1 MSNSNALLAA
11 LTDKRI
17 NDVFEIVRRDRT
29 GVLATISMEEPLRP
43 YEGYKGSWIDSY
55 SGADRVVVNGTI
67 AAGVTTL
74 VTDASSVL
82 RVGTIMTIPSSGE
95 VIYVSAVASTTS
107 CTIER
112 SVGGVAAAS
121 INDNEVL
128 IIDSIARP
136 ENSIGEDDGIYQ
148 PETVE
153 NFFQTID
160 TQINMS
166 RRSMATMTFGGT
178 NDLNFQLEERMKQLA
193 IKLDRMIINGQ
204 RFTTGTG
211 DNLVSAT
218 GGFRFY
224 NDLASVSVAGLK
236 SDAAGAALTQAM
248 INNLNESIVTEG
260 GTTNT
265 LAVGIAKARD
275 IHAII
280 SANYSSERLSDWT
293 QDEGSIFQLPT
304 DMPLIGNVNQIVI
317 DTNLRDTEV
326 MMYDSSKITV
336 APMAQGNG
344 VDGGNWRTMD
354 ATAVGQDGN
363 AARIIGDFM
372 VKVRQSKSHMGL
384 IHNLQA

>member
-1 MSNSNALLAA
+1 MTTSNSLLAA

-17 NDVFEIVRRDRT
+17 NDVFDIVRRDRT
-29 GVLATISMEEPLRP
+29 GILSTIGLEAPLAP
-43 YEGYKGSWIDSY
+43 YEGYKGSWVDAY
-55 SGADRVVVNGTI
+55 SGSDRVVVD
-67 AAGVTTL
+67 GVLSGATTTL
-74 VTDASSVL
+74 KTLSNSVL
-82 RVGTIMTIPSSGE
+82 RKGTIMTVPSTGE
-95 VIYVSAVASTTS
+95 VIYVTDVTSSTL

-112 SVGGVAAAS
+112 SVGHVAADF
-121 INDNEVL
+121 IGDREVL
-128 IIDSIARP
+128 IIDSIALP
-136 ENSIGEDDGIYQ
+136 ENSTGTDDGIWQ

-166 RRSMATMTFGGT
+166 RRSLATSTFGGA

-204 RFTTGTG
+204 RFTHGSG
-211 DNLVSAT
+211 DNLVSST

-224 NDLASVSVAGLK
+224 NDLASFSVGGLK

-265 LAVGIAKARD
+265 IAVSTAKARD
-275 IHAII
+275 IHSIV
-280 SANYSSERLSDWT
+280 SANYSAQRLGDW
-293 QDEGSIFQLPT
+293 QADEGSVLTLPT
-304 DMPLIGNVNQIVI
+304 DMPVIGGVNTIVV
-317 DTNLRDTEV
+317 DTNLRDTEIL
-326 MMYDSSKITV
+326 MYDSSKISV
-336 APMAQGNG
+336 APMASGNG
-344 VDGGNWRTMD
+344 KDSGQWRTMD
-354 ATAVGQDGN
+354 ATQVGQDGE

-372 VKVRQSKSHMGL
+372 VKIRQSKSHMGL

>member
-1 MSNSNALLAA
+1 MSNSNVLLAA

-17 NDVFEIVRRDRT
+17 NDVFDIVRRDRT
-29 GVLATISMEEPLRP
+29 GVLATISMESPLRP
-43 YEGYKGSWIDSY
+43 YEGYKGSWIDAY
-55 SGADRVVVNGTI
+55 SGADRVVVNG
-67 AAGVTTL
+67 ALAGGATTM

-82 RVGTIMTIPSSGE
+82 RVGTIMTVPATGE
-95 VIYVSAVASTTS
+95 TIFVSAVASATS
-107 CTIER
+107 CTIVR
-112 SVGGVAAAS
+112 SVGGVAAGA
-121 INDNEVL
+121 IADNAVL

-136 ENSIGEDDGIYQ
+136 ENSTGEDDGIYQ

-166 RRSMATMTFGGT
+166 RRALATMTFGGT

-193 IKLDRMIINGQ
+193 IKLDRMVINGQ
-204 RFTTGTG
+204 RFVQGAG
-211 DNLVSAT
+211 DDLISAT

-236 SDAAGAALTQAM
+236 SDAGGAALTQAM
-248 INNLNESIVTEG
+248 INNLNEAIVTEG

-265 LAVGIAKARD
+265 LAVSIAKARD

-280 SANYSSERLSDWT
+280 TANYDSTRLSDWS
-293 QDEGSIFQLPT
+293 QDEGSVFQLPS
-304 DMPLIGNVNQIVI
+304 DLPLIGNVNQIVI
-317 DTNLRDTEV
+317 DTNLRDTEIL
-326 MMYDSSKITV
+326 MYDSNKITV

-344 VDGGNWRTMD
+344 SDGGNWRTMD
-354 ATAVGQDGN
+354 ATAVGQDGS

-372 VKVRQSKSHMGL
+372 VKIRQAKSHMGL
-384 IHNLQA
+384 IHNLAA

>member
-1 MSNSNALLAA
+1 MTTSNLLLAA

-17 NDVFEIVRRDRT
+17 NDVFDIVRRDRT
-29 GVLATISMEEPLRP
+29 GVLATITMEAPLAP

-55 SGADRVVVNGTI
+55 SGADRVQVNGAI

-74 VTDASSVL
+74 VTDASYVL
-82 RVGTIMTIPSSGE
+82 RVGTIMTVPSSGE

-107 CTIER
+107 CTIQR
-112 SVGGVAAAS
+112 SVGGVAAAA
-121 INDNEVL
+121 IQDNEVL

-136 ENSIGEDDGIYQ
+136 ENSVGQDDGIWQ
-148 PETVE
+148 PETME

-166 RRSMATMTFGGT
+166 RRAMATMTFGNT
-178 NDLNFQLEERMKQLA
+178 NDLNFQLEEKIKQLA

-204 RFTTGTG
+204 RFTIGTG
-211 DNLVSAT
+211 DSLVSAT

-224 NDLASVSVAGLK
+224 NDLASASVSGLK
-236 SDAAGAALTQAM
+236 SDAAGAALTQVM
-248 INNLNESIVTEG
+248 INNLNQAIVTEG

-265 LAVGIAKARD
+265 LAVSIAKARD
-275 IHAII
+275 LHAII
-280 SANYSSERLSDWT
+280 SANYSAERLADWS

-326 MMYDSSKITV
+326 MMYDSSKISL
-336 APMAQGNG
+336 APMSAGNG
-344 VDGGNWRTMD
+344 TDGGNWRTKD
-354 ATAVGQDGN
+354 ATAVGQDGS

-384 IHNLQA
+384 IHNLAV

>member
-1 MSNSNALLAA
+1 MTTSNLLLAA

-17 NDVFEIVRRDRT
+17 NDVFDIVRRDRT
-29 GVLATISMEEPLRP
+29 GVLATIAMEAPLAP
-43 YEGYKGSWIDSY
+43 YEGYKGSWIDAY
-55 SGADRVVVNGTI
+55 SGSDRVVVNGAI
-67 AAGVTTL
+67 ASGVTTL

-82 RVGTIMTIPSSGE
+82 RVGTIMTVPSSGE

-107 CTIER
+107 CTIQR
-112 SVGGVAAAS
+112 SVGGVAAAV
-121 INDNEVL
+121 IADNEVL

-136 ENSIGEDDGIYQ
+136 ENSTGEDDGIWQ

-166 RRSMATMTFGGT
+166 RRAMATMTFGGT
-178 NDLNFQLEERMKQLA
+178 NDLNFQLEERIKQLA

-211 DNLVSAT
+211 DSLVSAT

-224 NDLASVSVAGLK
+224 NDLASASVAGLK
-236 SDAAGAALTQAM
+236 SDAAGAALTQVM
-248 INNLNESIVTEG
+248 INNLNETIVTEG

-265 LAVGIAKARD
+265 LAVSIAKARD
-275 IHAII
+275 LHTII
-280 SANYSSERLSDWT
+280 SANYSSERLADWS

-326 MMYDSSKITV
+326 MMYDSSKISI
-336 APMAQGNG
+336 APMSAGNG
-344 VDGGNWRTMD
+344 MEGGNWRTKD
-354 ATAVGQDGN
+354 ATAVGQDGS

-372 VKVRQSKSHMGL
+372 VKIRQSKSHMGL
-384 IHNLQA
+384 IHNLAV